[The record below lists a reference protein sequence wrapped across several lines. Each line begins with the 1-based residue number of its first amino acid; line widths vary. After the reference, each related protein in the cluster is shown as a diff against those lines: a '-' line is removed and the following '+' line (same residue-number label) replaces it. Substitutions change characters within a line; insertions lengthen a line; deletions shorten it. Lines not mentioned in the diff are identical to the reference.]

1 MSISLKTQDVK
12 INCILFGNLQ
22 CNFRRNKTPDST
34 TLHRS
39 TSLSSTSSA
48 LSTTNHKRGQNFNNS
63 KERHSLKLG
72 SKNQNEMAHLKSLLG
87 PDGDDLSLEDM
98 SDSVINELLSSARE
112 SRIQANHQITNTD
125 ASNTNAPI
133 KKSSSRGAKL
143 QKNGHESKKR
153 TDSMAEDDWKWREP
167 TDDEN
172 DSYRDDAGGL
182 TLKVHSSILDE
193 SVNISNLN
201 VSFNAALQSRSHSA
215 TMRKKAQRNEQKVN
229 TFGIQ

>member
-1 MSISLKTQDVK
+1 M
-12 INCILFGNLQ
+12 N
-22 CNFRRNKTPDST
+22 
-34 TLHRS
+34 RS

-48 LSTTNHKRGQNFNNS
+48 LSTTNAKAGHRNNNS
-63 KERHSLKLG
+63 KRY
-72 SKNQNEMAHLKSLLG
+72 SKENHNSRSVSKTEDEIAYFKSLLG
-87 PDGDDLSLEDM
+87 PDGEDLSLEDI
-98 SDSVINELLSSARE
+98 SDSVINELLSSAHE
-112 SRIQANHQITNTD
+112 NNNHQNDKVNNNKSPGNSKQTKSEPLRSAKRDKKDRRSNNRKDSIT
-125 ASNTNAPI
+125 
-133 KKSSSRGAKL
+133 
-143 QKNGHESKKR
+143 
-153 TDSMAEDDWKWREP
+153 EDDWKWREP

-229 TFGIQ
+229 